1 MKPSLKK
8 LALVGVA
15 ALALAPMMG
24 FAAVEPLPTP
34 TGLTLQKVVDLVG
47 TIANWVF
54 AIFLAVAVL
63 YILYAAYLY
72 LKGEEEGIE
81 DAKKRLIAAA
91 IAIAIALLAKGVEPL
106 VKSLL
111 GTGGGGAGIL

>member
-24 FAAVEPLPTP
+24 FAAEPLPTP
-34 TGLTLQKVVDLVG
+34 SGLTLDKVVGLVG
-47 TIANWVF
+47 TIANWAF
-54 AIFLAVAVL
+54 AIFLAVAVI